1 MTSQEWIMKGHI
13 GLSSKTIWAHFV
25 LNCEPRWPSEPSDPS
40 DFLRCYWLLKI
51 APEWKPRMG
60 EIAARYPRWK
70 GLVDH
75 WDELEKMLEAV
86 WPKSCEMGDYV
97 ECMLPSTEMYARM
110 KVLLNEAK

>member
-1 MTSQEWIMKGHI
+1 MTPQEWIVKGKT
-13 GLSSKTIWAHFV
+13 GLSSETIWAHFV
-25 LNCEPRWPSEPSDPS
+25 LNCEPEWPSEPSNPS

-86 WPKSCEMGDYV
+86 WPKSCETGEYADC
-97 ECMLPSTEMYARM
+97 EPPATEMYARM
-110 KVLLNEAK
+110 KVLLKEAK